1 MGNVKEGASFLSN
14 EDNDENYFVL
24 NSFFYLATV
33 QSNTDSALA
42 LKNDILISEKWK
54 MGEGAAVLSL
64 TLKQLWSLHNSQ
76 TRIDFYF

>member
-1 MGNVKEGASFLSN
+1 M
-14 EDNDENYFVL
+14 
-24 NSFFYLATV
+24 
-33 QSNTDSALA
+33 QSNTDSALD

-54 MGEGAAVLSL
+54 TGEGAVIPNF